1 MKYIFIHLKSFQVPP
16 FIMTIMSLNH
26 FLLVLKSSINLLI
39 IFITGSEFRKTFY
52 LVFGINK
59 QQDEN
64 RHPITITNNVPENT
78 ENTQTLNMTNFRE
91 TQV

>member
-1 MKYIFIHLKSFQVPP
+1 MDFEFFQVPP

-64 RHPITITNNVPENT
+64 RNPITINNNVPENT

>member
-1 MKYIFIHLKSFQVPP
+1 MDFEFFQVPP

-52 LVFGINK
+52 LVLGINK

>member
-1 MKYIFIHLKSFQVPP
+1 
-16 FIMTIMSLNH
+16 MSLNH

-52 LVFGINK
+52 LVIGINE
-59 QQDEN
+59 QQVEN
-64 RHPITITNNVPENT
+64 RAPIRINNNVPENT
-78 ENTQTLNMTNFRE
+78 ENTQTLNMSNFRE

>member
-1 MKYIFIHLKSFQVPP
+1 MHFELFQVPP

>member
-64 RHPITITNNVPENT
+64 RNPITITNNVPENT

>member
-1 MKYIFIHLKSFQVPP
+1 MIHFESFQVPP

-39 IFITGSEFRKTFY
+39 IFITGSEFRKTLY
-52 LVFGINK
+52 LVIGINE
-59 QQDEN
+59 QQVEN
-64 RHPITITNNVPENT
+64 RASIRINNNVPENT
-78 ENTQTLNMTNFRE
+78 ENTQTLNMSRFRE